1 MIKLP
6 HNSELEAVA
15 RRTVWFKPP
24 AEAIESPIHFIA
36 HVLTYGTHEDV
47 VTLRKYISD
56 DELAE
61 AVEHA
66 PAGIFDP
73 RSWAYWNLKIGR
85 YPAPALPIRK
95 FEQ

>member
-6 HNSELEAVA
+6 HNPELEAVA
-15 RRTVWFKPP
+15 SRTVWFKAP
-24 AEAIESPIHFIA
+24 ADAIDSPVHFTA

-47 VTLRKYISD
+47 TTLRKYISD

-66 PAGIFDP
+66 PPGVFDA

-85 YPAPALPIRK
+85 YPPPPMPRRV
-95 FEQ
+95 FE